1 MLNDSFIAILLSDHI
16 VSHLISSCVDCL
28 CSALVNMSREPVYA
42 SSSVGAAAQGITLPN
57 ATPAAAAARE
67 QAELNLAIQLSLQD
81 NDTRRAAGA
90 GGAASA
96 GSLSLSS
103 GAAAGL
109 YSGTVLSLLS
119 APSHLIAPDPHSTHP
134 TVSSVPLELIYP
146 PDITHEASE

>member
-1 MLNDSFIAILLSDHI
+1 
-16 VSHLISSCVDCL
+16 
-28 CSALVNMSREPVYA
+28 MSREPVYA

-96 GSLSLSS
+96 GNLSLSS
-103 GAAAGL
+103 GAAGL
-109 YSGTVLSLLS
+109 YSGTLLSLLS
-119 APSHLIAPDPHSTHP
+119 APSHLTSSHP
-134 TVSSVPLELIYP
+134 TPTPPIPLYP
-146 PDITHEASE
+146 PHR